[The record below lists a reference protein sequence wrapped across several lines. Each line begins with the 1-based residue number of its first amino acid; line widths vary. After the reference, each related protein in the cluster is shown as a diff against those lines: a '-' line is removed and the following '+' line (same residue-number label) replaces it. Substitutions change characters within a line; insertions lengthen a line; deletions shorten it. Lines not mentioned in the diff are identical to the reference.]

1 MNTGKKINNLLESRT
16 KLIREAL
23 EDADI
28 LRTKVAQLETVS
40 GLSIDILIE
49 LLKKGYKLKEGD

>member
-28 LRTKVAQLETVS
+28 LRTKVAQLEAVS